1 MDYETLAPGNAVR
14 FNAQSGSGY
23 YTQPR
28 RAAAPGTLW
37 LATRDLLQAGTIG
50 DGRFMGVCFHAP
62 GFDAWTVDELVV
74 TNGAVILAADGF
86 TLNVQGDLTVG
97 DGGLLGIGA
106 VSGDAHPALNCDGS
120 LRVRD
125 GGCLLVFGGRTN
137 SAAKAVGAEV
147 TVAGDLQVV
156 SNGRIMPLSHE
167 LTEGGG
173 GSPRF
178 RAQNLK
184 IDATGAFIAQGAGY
198 RFMNGP
204 SPGKTWTR
212 SGRGGGGG
220 HGGTGGDHS
229 YAANT
234 GGLTNDLALA
244 PHLPGSG
251 AGWAAGGGDGG
262 GMIWL
267 DIAGTASIDGTLD
280 ADGFHYAGSGGG
292 GAGGTILAAA
302 RAFEVAGSAVI
313 RACGGSGRAGEAGGG
328 GGGRIAFWR
337 DVSPDARTALMTGA
351 SAVRGIL
358 AQDEPFEG
366 LLATPLVA
374 GGATGYQA
382 GQPGTI
388 RFVDGRP
395 RGTVLMLR

>member
-1 MDYETLAPGNAVR
+1 MVDGSLTANGGVYGGSADGCGSGSGGGIYVTCQTFGGAASGLLSVKGGDNTGARGGAGGGGRIAVDYETLAPGNAVR

-147 TVAGDLQVV
+147 TVAG
-156 SNGRIMPLSHE
+156 
-167 LTEGGG
+167 
-173 GSPRF
+173 
-178 RAQNLK
+178 
-184 IDATGAFIAQGAGY
+184 
-198 RFMNGP
+198 
-204 SPGKTWTR
+204 
-212 SGRGGGGG
+212 
-220 HGGTGGDHS
+220 
-229 YAANT
+229 
-234 GGLTNDLALA
+234 
-244 PHLPGSG
+244 
-251 AGWAAGGGDGG
+251 
-262 GMIWL
+262 
-267 DIAGTASIDGTLD
+267 
-280 ADGFHYAGSGGG
+280 
-292 GAGGTILAAA
+292 
-302 RAFEVAGSAVI
+302 
-313 RACGGSGRAGEAGGG
+313 
-328 GGGRIAFWR
+328 
-337 DVSPDARTALMTGA
+337 
-351 SAVRGIL
+351 
-358 AQDEPFEG
+358 
-366 LLATPLVA
+366 
-374 GGATGYQA
+374 
-382 GQPGTI
+382 
-388 RFVDGRP
+388 
-395 RGTVLMLR
+395 